1 MTNIEIILVRIGYCA
16 DAYCKTLHRAIC
28 SYLQLLSAVP
38 PAAEDDFVFEDFC
51 FAVANH
57 LAAVPHPAMVAAVVP
72 FCMGENEFA

>member
-1 MTNIEIILVRIGYCA
+1 MSNIEIILVRIGYCA
-16 DAYCKTLHRAIC
+16 DAYCTTLHHAIC

-38 PAAEDDFVFEDFC
+38 PAAEDDFV

-72 FCMGENEFA
+72 FCMGEKK